1 MGFGTNDNE
10 GGGFV
15 WTKLST
21 TWTVTKY
28 RYGLKA
34 EGWDEATV
42 TMHRRLENLPH
53 PWSASDI
60 ADDINYGLEV
70 LPGFYPQD
78 WELEVEGMDIAK
90 VTILAKGIR
99 TDRPYKI
106 RVTSAAETQRANKVV
121 VPGWGLATTVQT
133 LEPLPVL
140 EVSYATDTKP
150 DTADV
155 GTEGTPPYSTN
166 VRASVWGSLT
176 DPLVHFPSGWVL
188 MDRPNEKLVGVDKWL
203 VTDRWQ
209 YVQKLSPG
217 AQ

>member
-1 MGFGTNDNE
+1 MGFGTNIE
-10 GGGFV
+10 GCLV
-15 WTKLST
+15 WTKLSAA
-21 TWTVTKY
+21 WTVTKY
-28 RYGLKA
+28 RYAMKA

-42 TMHRRLENLPH
+42 TMHRLMGADLPH
-53 PWSASDI
+53 PWTWSDM
-60 ADDINYGLEV
+60 ADDLNHGMEILG
-70 LPGFYPQD
+70 GMHAQD
-78 WELEVEGMDIAK
+78 WDLEPDGANVVKA
-90 VTILAKGIR
+90 VVLCRGIR
-99 TDRPYKI
+99 ADRPYKI